1 MITWKCS
8 LLGFHGLEVGKRVN
22 RDVLDEGVEFVLG
35 FLVFVSL
42 AGDSHADSV
51 GNVSDAVDTDE
62 SVEISVDLDLLG
74 EHLLGGESLD
84 VTDATGS
91 SLLELDAVEHFVDVQ
106 GVVAAGGLHFS
117 LSHLFVN

>member
-1 MITWKCS
+1 M
-8 LLGFHGLEVGKRVN
+8 
-22 RDVLDEGVEFVLG
+22 LG

-51 GNVSDAVDTDE
+51 GNVSNAVDPDE
-62 SVEISVDLDLLG
+62 SVKVSVDLDLLG

-84 VTDATGS
+84 VADATRGS
-91 SLLELDAVEHFVDVQ
+91 LFELDAVEHLVDVQ

-117 LSHLFVN
+117 LSHLIVN